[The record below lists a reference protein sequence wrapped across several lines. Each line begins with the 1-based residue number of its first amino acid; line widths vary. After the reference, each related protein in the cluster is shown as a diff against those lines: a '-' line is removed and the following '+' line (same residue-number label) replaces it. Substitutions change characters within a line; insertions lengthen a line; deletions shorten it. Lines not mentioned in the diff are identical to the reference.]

1 MKKLTRPTRKLP
13 TVREGLGIKT
23 LPEMIDMVGETYSE
37 HIVYRMPRNGQLYT
51 LKYWQLLEY
60 VRRIGRYLRELGLEK
75 GDHIAIVGENR
86 PEWAISYFSVPW
98 IGGISVPLD
107 ARASFDTHKFII
119 DFAEV
124 KAVIASG
131 KFIPAM
137 KEIQED
143 VPHLK
148 HVISMEDFESIFNK
162 YARGVER
169 ENVRLDDLLEI
180 LFTSGTTGDPKGVML
195 THRNI
200 MSNVDDIY
208 RIIDIGPD
216 DISFSILPIHHSYE
230 CTVGQVATVYSGVQ
244 VFYGRSLNPREMM
257 ADIKMARPTF
267 WLTVP
272 LLLEKMYVK
281 IRKQIEG
288 QKGLRR
294 LLMKITPKKYIGK
307 KVKEAL
313 GFDRL
318 RFVVSG
324 GAALPR
330 WVSRG
335 MEELGFPIIQGYGLS
350 ETSPLISVNPP
361 HDKIKN
367 ESVGLVIPSDEVEIR
382 DVDSEGNGEIVVR
395 GPNVMKG
402 YYRNETAT
410 RETFTTDGW
419 LMTGDI
425 GYFDEEGYLYI
436 TGRKKFVIVTKG
448 GKNVFPE
455 EIEEKLTK
463 SPLIEEAMV
472 FSPDDEQIQA
482 LIYPDLDE
490 VARAL
495 EKMGREFN
503 DENVWQLIKQEVD
516 KVNRH
521 LEAYKRIRHFAI
533 RFEEFPKTT
542 TRKIKRHLFRG
553 LRLTPD
559 IKVMKG

>member
-23 LPEMIDMVGETYSE
+23 LPEMIEMVGETYEE
-37 HIVYRMPRNGQLYT
+37 HVVYRMPRNNGLYT

-60 VRRIGRYLRELGLEK
+60 VKRIGRYLKELGLGK
-75 GDHIAIVGENR
+75 GDHIAIIGENR
-86 PEWAISYFSVPW
+86 PEWAISYFAVPW
-98 IGGISVPLD
+98 IGGISIPLD

-131 KFIPAM
+131 KFLSSMNEI
-137 KEIQED
+137 KEE

-148 HVISMEDFESIFNK
+148 HIISMEDFESIFNK
-162 YARGVER
+162 YAKGVER
-169 ENVRLDDLLEI
+169 ENVKLDDLLEI

-208 RIIDIGPD
+208 KIIDIGPD
-216 DISFSILPIHHSYE
+216 DISFSVLPIHHSYE

-244 VFYGRSLNPREMM
+244 VFYARSLNPREMM
-257 ADIKMARPTF
+257 ADLKMARPTF

-281 IRKQIEG
+281 IRKQLEG
-288 QKGLRR
+288 QKGLKG
-294 LLMKITPKKYIGK
+294 LLTKVMPKKIIGK

-330 WVSRG
+330 WVSKG

-361 HDKIKN
+361 HGKIKN

-402 YYRNETAT
+402 YYKNETAT

-463 SPLIEEAMV
+463 SPFIEEAMV

-482 LIYPDLDE
+482 LIYPELDE

-495 EKMGREFN
+495 EKMGKEFN